1 LRIGASLVGEGILP
15 RFRSAEIARAGH
27 MHAKIRAHCEG
38 LGVGWLPRDR
48 AAGLLK
54 QGRLVEKR
62 MADPREP
69 NQLFVAWRGD
79 QQGRALEWWLAQ
91 LRNKRLATRL
101 VRGVEVSLA

>member
-1 LRIGASLVGEGILP
+1 
-15 RFRSAEIARAGH
+15 